1 MVHFPSVLE
10 LELLSDRELMD
21 KQIDVLQVLNEKA
34 GIHEDASD
42 EQEFYEALK
51 TERLRRQNVPSENN
65 NPALAT
71 AV

>member
-51 TERLRRQNVPSENN
+51 TERHRRQSATSANN
-65 NPALAT
+65 NPPVVA